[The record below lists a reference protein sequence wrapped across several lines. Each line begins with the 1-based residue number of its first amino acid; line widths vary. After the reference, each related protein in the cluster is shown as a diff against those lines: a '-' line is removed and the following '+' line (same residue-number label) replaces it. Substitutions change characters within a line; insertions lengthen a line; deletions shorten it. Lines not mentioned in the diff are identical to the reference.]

1 MRSFT
6 DCVLPPQF
14 AVNPSDE
21 LLLRIE
27 RLFGENAA
35 RLR

>member
-6 DCVLPPQF
+6 DCVLPSQF
-14 AVNPSDE
+14 SVTPSDE

-27 RLFGENAA
+27 RLFGADAA